1 MLNWARQ
8 RFFGFGRNQLGIC
21 LCCCL
26 MYATF
31 LTEYNTRLTGY
42 STLFC
47 IIVNMGRRGLVE
59 EKFRPNCLKSE
70 NKWERWFTIIESS
83 EQIGCNNAA
92 TAAVIR
98 TLMAISS
105 SISISSNSSKLN
117 VNLKMIVALAC

>member
-1 MLNWARQ
+1 MLNWARR
-8 RFFGFGRNQLGIC
+8 RFSVLEEINWEYISAR
-21 LCCCL
+21 CCL
-26 MYATF
+26 PVS
-31 LTEYNTRLTGY
+31 TEYNTRLTGY

-92 TAAVIR
+92 AAAVIR

>member
-1 MLNWARQ
+1 
-8 RFFGFGRNQLGIC
+8 
-21 LCCCL
+21 
-26 MYATF
+26 
-31 LTEYNTRLTGY
+31 
-42 STLFC
+42 
-47 IIVNMGRRGLVE
+47 VE